1 MRLPLIA
8 LAAVLAASATPAAAY
23 DTFDYAGAALADDTY
38 PPGEI
43 ALPPSVQR
51 LVIARQ
57 GKGLSLAGFYNDP
70 SLAFRPRYVPASYG
84 YAPPGPDLAPP
95 PPPQV
100 APDYV
105 EAPPAPA
112 EYGYD
117 VHHRGPRVIFSP
129 YGHGRRFAHE
139 RERHRVY

>member
-8 LAAVLAASATPAAAY
+8 LAALLAASATPAAAG
-23 DTFDYAGAALADDTY
+23 DTFNYVGAALADDTY
-38 PPGEI
+38 PPGEA
-43 ALPPSVQR
+43 ALSPAVQR
-51 LVIARQ
+51 LVIARH

-70 SLAFRPRYVPASYG
+70 SLAYAPHYAPASYD
-84 YAPPGPDLAPP
+84 YAPPEPVVA
-95 PPPQV
+95 PPQV

-117 VHHRGPRVIFSP
+117 VHRRGPRVIFSP
-129 YGHGRRFAHE
+129 YGHERRYARE
-139 RERHRVY
+139 RERRHVY

>member
-1 MRLPLIA
+1 MRLTLIA
-8 LAAVLAASATPAAAY
+8 LAAALAASATPAAAY
-23 DTFDYAGAALADDTY
+23 DTFNYVSAALADDDY

-43 ALPPSVQR
+43 ALPPTVQR
-51 LVIARQ
+51 LVTARQ

-70 SLAFRPRYVPASYG
+70 SVAYRPHYTPANYD
-84 YAPPGPDLAPP
+84 YAPAEPVVA
-95 PPPQV
+95 PPQV

-117 VHHRGPRVIFSP
+117 HHHRGPRVIFSP
-129 YGHGRRFAHE
+129 YGHGRRYAHE
-139 RERHRVY
+139 HEGHHVY

>member
-1 MRLPLIA
+1 MRLTLIA
-8 LAAVLAASATPAAAY
+8 LAAVLAASATPAAAG
-23 DTFDYAGAALADDTY
+23 DTYNYVAAALADDDY
-38 PPGEI
+38 PPGET
-43 ALPPSVQR
+43 ALPPDVQR

-70 SLAFRPRYVPASYG
+70 SLAYRPRYAPASYD
-84 YAPPGPDLAPP
+84 YAHAAPEP
-95 PPPQV
+95 APPPQV

-117 VHHRGPRVIFSP
+117 VHRRGPRVIFSP
-129 YGHGRRFAHE
+129 YGHGRRYAHE
-139 RERHRVY
+139 REGHRVN